1 MVVVDTIKFDS
12 SFSGNQKLVLA
23 FDNVQSVAFR
33 GLHVDEAL
41 EVSLIFSGLLII
53 QIVEDELSTST
64 NLIIYLPVQQEKKYL
79 PSYIKTL
86 GVIHIKLIYLPLNP
100 LNLPRSTGS

>member
-41 EVSLIFSGLLII
+41 EVSLIFSGLLI
-53 QIVEDELSTST
+53 T
-64 NLIIYLPVQQEKKYL
+64 
-79 PSYIKTL
+79 
-86 GVIHIKLIYLPLNP
+86 
-100 LNLPRSTGS
+100 

>member
-41 EVSLIFSGLLII
+41 EVSLIFSGLLITQMKSKEI
-53 QIVEDELSTST
+53 HKPQILLYVFQAKC
-64 NLIIYLPVQQEKKYL
+64 NI
-79 PSYIKTL
+79 
-86 GVIHIKLIYLPLNP
+86 
-100 LNLPRSTGS
+100 